1 MLNGLFLC
9 SKIIRTMKK
18 TLLTLAFF
26 AQVLLASAQIYV
38 EGVKIEPSNTG
49 QYIEIDPLY
58 REDGR
63 CTFRVDF
70 GQSNPK
76 EDFVTDVNGK
86 RFDFR
91 SLVDGLNFFYEEGWQ
106 VDQISA
112 LDRGRR
118 FLLKRRY

>member
-1 MLNGLFLC
+1 
-9 SKIIRTMKK
+9 MKK
-18 TLLTLAFF
+18 VLCTIAF
-26 AQVLLASAQIYV
+26 AGCALLAKAQLYV
-38 EGVKIEPSNTG
+38 EGVKLEPSNTG
-49 QYIEIDPLY
+49 QYLEIDPLY

-63 CTFRVDF
+63 CAFQVDY

-76 EDFVTDVNGK
+76 EDYVTDPYGK

-106 VDQISA
+106 VDQVSV

-118 FLLKRRY
+118 YLLKRRY

>member
-1 MLNGLFLC
+1 
-9 SKIIRTMKK
+9 MKK
-18 TLLTLAFF
+18 ITFTLA
-26 AQVLLASAQIYV
+26 LLAHTLFASAQIFV

-49 QYIEIDPLY
+49 QYIELDPLY

-76 EDFVTDVNGK
+76 EDYVTDVNGK
-86 RFDFR
+86 RYDFR

-106 VDQISA
+106 VDQVSV

-118 FLLKRRY
+118 FLMKRRY

>member
-1 MLNGLFLC
+1 
-9 SKIIRTMKK
+9 MKK
-18 TLLTLAFF
+18 TTLTLAFL

-49 QYIEIDPLY
+49 QYIELDPLY

-63 CTFRVDF
+63 CAFHVDY

-76 EDFVTDVNGK
+76 EDYVTDVHGK
-86 RFDFR
+86 RYDFR

-106 VDQISA
+106 VDQISV
-112 LDRGRR
+112 LERGRR
-118 FLLKRRY
+118 ILLKRRY

>member
-1 MLNGLFLC
+1 
-9 SKIIRTMKK
+9 MKK
-18 TLLTLAFF
+18 ITFTLA
-26 AQVLLASAQIYV
+26 LLACALFASAQIFV
-38 EGVKIEPSNTG
+38 EGVKIEPGNTG
-49 QYIEIDPLY
+49 QYLEIDPLF

-106 VDQISA
+106 VDQVSV

>member
-1 MLNGLFLC
+1 
-9 SKIIRTMKK
+9 MKK
-18 TLLTLAFF
+18 ITLSLALL
-26 AQVLLASAQIYV
+26 AHSLLASAQIFV

-49 QYIEIDPLY
+49 QYIEIDPLF

-70 GQSNPK
+70 GQANPK
-76 EDFVTDVNGK
+76 EDFVTDINGK
-86 RFDFR
+86 RYDFR

-106 VDQISA
+106 VDQVSV

>member
-1 MLNGLFLC
+1 MN
-9 SKIIRTMKK
+9 KTM
-18 TLLTLAFF
+18 LTLALL
-26 AQVLLASAQIYV
+26 AQSLIASAQIFV

-49 QYIEIDPLY
+49 QYIELDPLF

-76 EDFVTDVNGK
+76 EDFVTDQNG
-86 RFDFR
+86 RRYDFR
-91 SLVDGLNFFYEEGWQ
+91 SLVDGLNFFYEEGWE
-106 VDQISA
+106 VAQISV

>member
-1 MLNGLFLC
+1 
-9 SKIIRTMKK
+9 MKK

>member
-1 MLNGLFLC
+1 
-9 SKIIRTMKK
+9 MKK
-18 TLLTLAFF
+18 ITFTLAFLAHTLF
-26 AQVLLASAQIYV
+26 ASAQIFV

-86 RFDFR
+86 RYDFR

-106 VDQISA
+106 VDQVSV

>member
-1 MLNGLFLC
+1 
-9 SKIIRTMKK
+9 MKK
-18 TLLTLAFF
+18 ITFTLA
-26 AQVLLASAQIYV
+26 LLAHTLIASAQLFV

-49 QYIEIDPLY
+49 QYIELDPLY

-76 EDFVTDVNGK
+76 EDYVTDVNGK
-86 RFDFR
+86 RYDFR

-106 VDQISA
+106 VEQVSV